1 MRKDLD
7 FTPLFRSTIGFDR
20 VFELLENAAQIEPAD
35 NWPPYDIEKTD
46 DDHYRITMAVA
57 GFADNELSVTVEQNL
72 LVVRG
77 HKVAQD
83 GGQYLHRSIAARPF
97 ERRFELADYVTVA
110 GARFDNGLL
119 AIELVRELPEDMK
132 PRRVEIST
140 IDALPKGKLRQIEG
154 AKQVA

>member
-1 MRKDLD
+1 MRTDFD

-46 DDHYRITMAVA
+46 DDHYRLTMAVA
-57 GFADNELSVTVEQNL
+57 GFAEDELSVTVEQNL
-72 LVVRG
+72 LIVRG
-77 HKVAQD
+77 QKTAQY
-83 GGQYLHRSIAARPF
+83 GGQYLHRGIAARPF

-110 GARFDNGLL
+110 GARFDKGLL
-119 AIELVRELPEDMK
+119 AIELVRELPEEMK
-132 PRRVEIST
+132 PRRIEIRT
-140 IDALPKGKLRQIEG
+140 VDALPKGKLREIEG